1 MLLTCWH
8 PPHRKPCPQAPAL
21 QCAILKSW
29 KWVWRQGYHVGSQ
42 ANTHTHLHAASFP
55 GSPVFLGCN
64 IEMLEIGHR
73 AWERGYTHTYMYT
86 QTHTCTYTTRTLTKI
101 PYEAL
106 THSLTYTAVL
116 YVIYWRDIKL
126 SAVVLGVCLMT
137 LLTLSLNTF
146 IHTLVL
152 IQLSFLVVTLT
163 YIVTKIAIDSFY
175 NRDIANPFK
184 LVIRINTLPLK
195 REHFLYSRYCTA

>member
-1 MLLTCWH
+1 MHVLYTHHRGTCTFNLVPRLLLWIYSLEH
-8 PPHRKPCPQAPAL
+8 WKAENKSGDK
-21 QCAILKSW
+21 AIIIIIWAHSI
-29 KWVWRQGYHVGSQ
+29 
-42 ANTHTHLHAASFP
+42 HLHKYIVLLYVNIP
-55 GSPVFLGCN
+55 G
-64 IEMLEIGHR
+64 
-73 AWERGYTHTYMYT
+73 
-86 QTHTCTYTTRTLTKI
+86 THTCTIAKNL
-101 PYEAL
+101 YEAL
-106 THSLTYTAVL
+106 HKLTLPLTLYTVL
-116 YVIYWRDIKL
+116 YVIYWRDFKL

-184 LVIRINTLPLK
+184 LVVVIDTHHNKDT
-195 REHFLYSRYCTA
+195 FLHLNNK

>member
-1 MLLTCWH
+1 
-8 PPHRKPCPQAPAL
+8 
-21 QCAILKSW
+21 
-29 KWVWRQGYHVGSQ
+29 
-42 ANTHTHLHAASFP
+42 
-55 GSPVFLGCN
+55 
-64 IEMLEIGHR
+64 
-73 AWERGYTHTYMYT
+73 
-86 QTHTCTYTTRTLTKI
+86 
-101 PYEAL
+101 
-106 THSLTYTAVL
+106 
-116 YVIYWRDIKL
+116 VIYWRDIKL

-184 LVIRINTLPLK
+184 LVVANQYIHPLNEDTSLDLDGRIDGKFDGELNLALWQSAFPPYIYMY
-195 REHFLYSRYCTA
+195 REILYTHVSSSPGHSQLFKMESSRFS

>member
-1 MLLTCWH
+1 MKH
-8 PPHRKPCPQAPAL
+8 
-21 QCAILKSW
+21 
-29 KWVWRQGYHVGSQ
+29 
-42 ANTHTHLHAASFP
+42 
-55 GSPVFLGCN
+55 
-64 IEMLEIGHR
+64 
-73 AWERGYTHTYMYT
+73 
-86 QTHTCTYTTRTLTKI
+86 CTI
-101 PYEAL
+101 S
-106 THSLTYTAVL
+106 HSLACINSAVL

-184 LVIRINTLPLK
+184 LVVVAP
-195 REHFLYSRYCTA
+195 Y

>member
-1 MLLTCWH
+1 M
-8 PPHRKPCPQAPAL
+8 
-21 QCAILKSW
+21 
-29 KWVWRQGYHVGSQ
+29 
-42 ANTHTHLHAASFP
+42 
-55 GSPVFLGCN
+55 
-64 IEMLEIGHR
+64 
-73 AWERGYTHTYMYT
+73 
-86 QTHTCTYTTRTLTKI
+86 
-101 PYEAL
+101 
-106 THSLTYTAVL
+106 
-116 YVIYWRDIKL
+116 IYWRDIKL

-184 LVIRINTLPLK
+184 LVVTIDTLYEDTSVNLDTENFDGEFRFSSLVICLPSICRERVYVHIRTVRILFPGQLFKANSPP
-195 REHFLYSRYCTA
+195 RNDVCSVMS

>member
-1 MLLTCWH
+1 MISFVSNIQSIALIHIH
-8 PPHRKPCPQAPAL
+8 PFP
-21 QCAILKSW
+21 
-29 KWVWRQGYHVGSQ
+29 
-42 ANTHTHLHAASFP
+42 HLHIS
-55 GSPVFLGCN
+55 
-64 IEMLEIGHR
+64 
-73 AWERGYTHTYMYT
+73 
-86 QTHTCTYTTRTLTKI
+86 
-101 PYEAL
+101 
-106 THSLTYTAVL
+106 AVL

-184 LVIRINTLPLK
+184 LVVTINAGVLYPSRMTLPLIYIHVHVRYRYTCRWK
-195 REHFLYSRYCTA
+195 NSRIYSLAVP